1 MGSTR
6 NRGDRKGVFL
16 IGDRP
21 LCRLGMAQV
30 IAGLPDLRVCGE
42 ADEPEQA
49 LQLLTNSE
57 ASIAVMD
64 LAAPPSA
71 TGEIVKSLHSAC
83 PQLPL
88 LVVGGDTDPAHALR
102 VLRAGAMG
110 FITKRDGADEF
121 VAAIRKVLSV
131 QVYLS
136 PVFSDQLIAEL
147 ARGDETGLRSA
158 IDRLSEREVEV
169 LRLLGEGM
177 TTRDIAGKLG
187 LSIKTVE
194 THRARIKEKLGLR
207 TATELLRFAM
217 QWTSGS

>member
-6 NRGDRKGVFL
+6 NRADRKGVFL

-21 LCRLGMAQV
+21 ICRFGMAQV
-30 IAGLPDLRVCGE
+30 IGGLADLQVCGE
-42 ADEPEQA
+42 ADEPERA
-49 LQLLTNSE
+49 LPLLQVSE
-57 ASIAVMD
+57 ATIAVID
-64 LAAPPSA
+64 LSAPPSA
-71 TGEIVKSLHSAC
+71 TGEIVKVLHRSC

-88 LVVGGDTDPAHALR
+88 LVVGAETDPVHALR
-102 VLRAGAMG
+102 VLRAGAKG

-121 VAAIRKVLSV
+121 VAAIRKVLSA

-136 PVFSDQLIAEL
+136 PIFSDQLIAEL

-158 IDRLSEREVEV
+158 TDRLSEREVEV
-169 LRLLGEGM
+169 LRLLGEGRM
-177 TTRDIAGKLG
+177 TRDIAEKLG

-194 THRARIKEKLGLR
+194 THRARIKEKLGIR

-217 QWTSGS
+217 QWTSGN